1 VKRYAIYYAP
11 AESAPLT
18 RAAAAWLGRDA
29 FTGEALQ
36 PPDTDGISRE
46 QWAGIVIDPRVYG
59 FHATLKPPF
68 RLAEGTTE
76 QALRERLRRFAAAR
90 RPFAAKLQL
99 GSLARFLALVLSRPC
114 PEFVALAA
122 DCVREFDDF
131 RAQPS
136 EEELARRHSAR
147 LNEAQLTYLRHWG
160 YPYVMEEWRF
170 HMTLSASLGPETFQ
184 TTQAH
189 LAGMFGPLCRQ
200 PLRVDSICLFE
211 QESQGAPFL
220 ARERFGFA

>member
-18 RAAAAWLGRDA
+18 RAATAWLGRDA
-29 FTGEALQ
+29 FTGEVVQ

-46 QWAGIVIDPRVYG
+46 QWTGIVSDARVYG

-99 GSLARFLALVLSRPC
+99 GSLARFLALVLARPC
-114 PEFVALAA
+114 PEFVDLAA
-122 DCVREFDDF
+122 ACVQEFDDF
-131 RAQPS
+131 APNQ
-136 EEELARRHSAR
+136 ARRNWRGA
-147 LNEAQLTYLRHWG
+147 AAPDLTKRSS
-160 YPYVMEEWRF
+160 P
-170 HMTLSASLGPETFQ
+170 
-184 TTQAH
+184 
-189 LAGMFGPLCRQ
+189 
-200 PLRVDSICLFE
+200 I
-211 QESQGAPFL
+211 
-220 ARERFGFA
+220 